1 MARVPLRDGARLHVR
16 VIGRGQP
23 VLMLPGLGMSGS
35 SWLPF
40 ILPHVGRFR
49 FHLVDFRGAG
59 RSADIGLK
67 PGDVFQSHMEDVQDV
82 IAHFGLRDFLLVG
95 ISLGG
100 TTALHLQREGGFA
113 GVRRYLHIDQS
124 PCIGNREDW
133 SHGLFGARQDE
144 LFARLRSI
152 LAVVDAHPQCREFAD
167 LPLPAR
173 REAGDTLAEVL
184 AMMAGG
190 AGLRPLLRGIMRLP
204 RPLLARVPMPLA
216 RLSDMRAY
224 LGAYVAGGHDYRGS
238 LGRDAVPVTVMIG
251 ARSPLYAE
259 AGQALVASSHPRS
272 RIVRFERSGHV
283 PLKDQPLRFAVALG
297 RFLNQSDA

>member
-23 VLMLPGLGMSGS
+23 VLMLPGLGMSGG

-40 ILPHVGRFR
+40 ILPHIGRFR

-59 RSADIGLK
+59 GSADVALK
-67 PGDVFQSHMEDVQDV
+67 PGDVFQAHMEDVQDV
-82 IAHFGLRDFLLVG
+82 IAHFGLRDFLLAG

-100 TTALHLQREGGFA
+100 TTSLHLQREGGFA
-113 GVRRYLHIDQS
+113 AVKRYLHIDQS
-124 PCIGNREDW
+124 PCVGNRADW
-133 SHGLFGARQDE
+133 PHGLFGARQDE
-144 LFARLRSI
+144 LFSRLRSV
-152 LAVVDAHPQCREFAD
+152 LSVLDAHPQCREFAD

-190 AGLRPLLRGIMRLP
+190 NGLRPLLRGLMRLP
-204 RPLLARVPMPLA
+204 RPLLARVPMPMA
-216 RLSDMRAY
+216 RLADMRAY
-224 LGAYVAGGHDYRGS
+224 LSAYAAGGHDYRAS
-238 LGRDAVPVTVMIG
+238 LDRDAVPVTVMIG

-272 RIVRFERSGHV
+272 RIVRFARSGHV
-283 PLKDQPLRFAVALG
+283 PLKDEPLRFAVEFARWL
-297 RFLNQSDA
+297 RDAA